1 VAGETFGEVMRRL
14 RIVRGLSLRT
24 LGAKAHLDAGHP
36 GKIENGKRS
45 SSNEVA
51 RALDEALD
59 AVGVLVAV
67 AVIGRPDAER
77 MVAVPPADERIPW
90 SPSPN

>member
-1 VAGETFGEVMRRL
+1 M
-14 RIVRGLSLRT
+14 VRGLSLRT
-24 LGAKAHLDAGHP
+24 LGAKAHLDGHLC
-36 GKIENGKRS
+36 K
-45 SSNEVA
+45 
-51 RALDEALD
+51 
-59 AVGVLVAV
+59 VGVLVAV

>member
-1 VAGETFGEVMRRL
+1 MAGETFGEVMRRL
-14 RIVRGLSLRT
+14 RMVRGLSLRT
-24 LGAKAHLDAGHP
+24 LGAEAHLDAGHP
-36 GKIENGKRS
+36 GKLENGKRS

-51 RALDEALD
+51 RALD

-67 AVIGRPDAER
+67 AVTGRTDAER

>member
-1 VAGETFGEVMRRL
+1 MAGETFGEVMRRL
-14 RIVRGLSLRT
+14 RMVRGLSLRT
-24 LGAKAHLDAGHP
+24 LGAKAHLDGHL

-51 RALDEALD
+51 RVLDEALD

-67 AVIGRPDAER
+67 AVTGRPDAER

>member
-14 RIVRGLSLRT
+14 RMVRGLSLRT

-45 SSNEVA
+45 SRNEVA
-51 RALDEALD
+51 RVLD

-67 AVIGRPDAER
+67 AVTGRPDAER
-77 MVAVPPADERIPW
+77 MVAAPPAAERIPW